1 MSEHHG
7 ENDHRSGY
15 AAIIGKPNVGKST
28 LLNAIL
34 GQKISIVTNKPQT
47 TRRRVHGILSEEK
60 YQIVLLDTP
69 GVIDP
74 RYGLQ
79 KAMMKDVKTA
89 TRGADILVFMA
100 DATIERLDTRTM
112 AFLKDRPS
120 ILVINKM
127 DLVNPETV
135 LPLVESYTA
144 EHTFDEVIPVS
155 ALKKKNIDLL
165 VRAIVARLP
174 EGPAFYPKDMI
185 SEQPERFFV
194 SEIIREKIF
203 QKFRQEIP
211 YSTAVN
217 IVLFEEREGEK
228 DLIDAEIVV
237 ERSSQKG
244 ILIGKGGKSLKSVG
258 TAARRDIESFIGR
271 PVFLRLHVKVRS
283 NWRDSDSYL
292 RSFGYKT

>member
-47 TRRRVHGILSEEK
+47 TRRRVLGILSEEK

-89 TRGADILVFMA
+89 THDADILVFMA
-100 DATIERLDTRTM
+100 DATLERLDTRTM
-112 AFLKDRPS
+112 TFLKDRPS

-135 LPLVESYTA
+135 LPLVESYMG

-165 VRAIVARLP
+165 VREIVARLP
-174 EGPAFYPKDMI
+174 EGPPFYPKDMI

-258 TAARRDIESFIGR
+258 TAARQDIESFIGR

>member
-47 TRRRVHGILSEEK
+47 TRRRVLGILSEEK

-174 EGPAFYPKDMI
+174 VGPAFYPKDMI